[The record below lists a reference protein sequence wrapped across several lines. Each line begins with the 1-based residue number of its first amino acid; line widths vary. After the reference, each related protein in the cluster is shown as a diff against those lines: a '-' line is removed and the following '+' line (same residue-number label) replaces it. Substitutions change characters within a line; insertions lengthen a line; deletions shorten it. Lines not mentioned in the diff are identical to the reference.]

1 MISHVTA
8 GDYLGWLAKTGISGV
23 VLTKGLKKVKLN
35 KETVDKYEVMT
46 NEHRKSATSGV
57 VRGVVGGALLGGVG
71 ALAGALSAS
80 EVGVY
85 QVAVEFKDGKK
96 SLLKIDNK
104 IYDRLVQ
111 DLF

>member
-8 GDYLGWLAKTGISGV
+8 GDHLGWLVKIGISGV

-35 KETVDKYEVMT
+35 KDTVEKYEVMT
-46 NEHRKSATSGV
+46 DEHRKSATSGV

-71 ALAGALSAS
+71 ALAGVLSAS